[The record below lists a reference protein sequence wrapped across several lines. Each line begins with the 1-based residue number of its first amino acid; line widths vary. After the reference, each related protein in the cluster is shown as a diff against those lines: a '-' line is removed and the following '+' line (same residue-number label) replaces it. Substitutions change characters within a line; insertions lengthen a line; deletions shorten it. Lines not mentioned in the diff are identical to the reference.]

1 MSRVTNQQYA
11 REVKKFIRLGMSAE
25 QIFYKLRIEHCPQN
39 IEEALL
45 KVVVDQTCEQ
55 YPDYDLIQTVVRSKL
70 AIDRDSDSSK
80 VHAIDY
86 LERRI
91 VELDKNRAAK
101 LFDSKYEFRDRI
113 YTCKFEYMPLN
124 YKMLVKEEGLWKFN
138 TCIPPF
144 WQTDLFYSQGE
155 TPIAK
160 VEKLPKLYQV
170 FLEHLVDGDKA
181 SFNYILDWMSN
192 AIQDRNYCI
201 LTTIG
206 NQGVGKGVL
215 GAILNRLV
223 GEHNFSATDKK
234 LIRKDFNG
242 QIYGKRI
249 VYIDE
254 VKISNADEEN
264 KLKSLINDTIEIE
277 MKGKDAVLTKNYASI
292 YMSSNQLN
300 SLRLTADDRRFSI
313 VNLTSKKLYE
323 AISPDEINS
332 LLEPENIETLA
343 RYLFYRKVNDKQMLK
358 VFKSSRTE
366 EVRSNQLNSW
376 QEWFLEEFCFEH
388 AGQTVEVK
396 DATDAVVN
404 EFGPSYKCSRQAF
417 KILSDLYPD
426 KFTVKSPRKEV
437 ILNGKKVK
445 KTMWCLEIC
454 KWEDGGDE

>member
-1 MSRVTNQQYA
+1 MSQVTNQQYA

-45 KVVVDQTCEQ
+45 KVVVDQTCDN
-55 YPDYDLIQTVVRSKL
+55 YPDYELIQAVVRSKL
-70 AIDRDSDSSK
+70 AVDRDSDSSK
-80 VHAIDY
+80 VHAIDH
-86 LERRI
+86 LKKTI
-91 VELDKNRAAK
+91 VELDKHRVSK

-124 YKMLVKEEGLWKFN
+124 YKMLVKDEGLWKFN
-138 TCIPPF
+138 TYNAPF
-144 WQTDLFYSQGE
+144 WQTDTFYSQGE
-155 TPIAK
+155 VPIPK
-160 VEKLPKLYQV
+160 VAKLPKLYQV
-170 FLEHLVDGDKA
+170 FLEHLVDGDKG
-181 SFNYILDWMSN
+181 SFNYVLDWMAN
-192 AIQDRNYCI
+192 ALQDRNYCI

-223 GEHNFSATDKK
+223 GEHNFTATDKK

-277 MKGKDAVLTKNYASI
+277 MKGKDAILTKNYASI

-323 AISPDEINS
+323 TLTPDEINA
-332 LLEPENIETLA
+332 LLEPDNIQQLA
-343 RYLFYRKVNDKQMLK
+343 QYLFYRKVDDKQMLK

-376 QEWFLEEFCFEH
+376 QEWFLEEFCFEY
-388 AGQTVEVK
+388 AGQTVLVK

-417 KILSDLYPD
+417 KVLSDLYPD
-426 KFTVKSPRKEV
+426 KFVVKSPRKEV
-437 ILNGKKVK
+437 ALNGKKVR
-445 KTMWCLEIC
+445 KTMWCLEIH
-454 KWEDGGDE
+454 KWEDEGE